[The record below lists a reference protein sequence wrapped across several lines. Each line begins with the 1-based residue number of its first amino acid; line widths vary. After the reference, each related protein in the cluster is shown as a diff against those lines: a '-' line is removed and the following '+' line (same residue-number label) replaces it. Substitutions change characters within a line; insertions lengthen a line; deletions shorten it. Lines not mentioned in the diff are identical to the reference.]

1 MPAEV
6 TFFNVGQGDCTL
18 IVFYGKDPA
27 KGEAAVLVDFGTTNE
42 ISHKFNGP
50 VAEDTVRMYN
60 HVPEEIAKKLAALKS
75 PNTLDLLILTHP
87 DQDHYNLMSHL
98 LFTRGTTEEEKT
110 TTFRFKVRNVLYAGK
125 LDEYTSIRVRGPH
138 MKKVLQDWNKH
149 KTAAGDQAIENLP
162 RRLAAEVVTPELL
175 VPMPGGGAKAGLYLI
190 AGMTASPDLGPPAA
204 KKAKPDAE
212 LPSEERANRH
222 SIALM
227 LLGAATADGKAQRV
241 FLMADTGHEVES
253 VLMSRTGPD
262 WDIGLRKTGMSWL
275 KAGHHGSAV
284 STTPEWL
291 DFIKPDGIFISAGT
305 SKNYKHPR
313 LSHLAKIVQK
323 WKSNSPVIP
332 EVQLIPADPLLP
344 EIGYYHDIAGE
355 LPRIVAPDKPLN
367 KFLTEPGIRGVATSL
382 VRYVDEAAGRTD
394 IESVGYDWH
403 LTIDV
408 AGPNTYRLTYS

>member
-6 TFFNVGQGDCTL
+6 NFFNVGQGDCTL
-18 IVFYGKDPA
+18 IVFYGKDPT

-50 VAEDTVRMYN
+50 VALDTVRMYD
-60 HVPEEIAKKLAALKS
+60 HVPTEIVKKLAALKS

-98 LFTRGTTEEEKT
+98 LFTRGATEGEKT
-110 TTFRFKVRNVLYAGK
+110 ETFRFKVRNVLYAGK
-125 LDEYTSIRVRGPH
+125 LDEYTNIRVRGPH
-138 MKKVLQDWNKH
+138 MKKVLQDWDKH
-149 KTAAGDQAIENLP
+149 KTASGEQAIENVP
-162 RRLAAEVVTPELL
+162 RALTAEVVTPELL

-204 KKAKPDAE
+204 KKARSGTE

-227 LLGAATADGKAQRV
+227 LLGEAAAGGKAQRV

-253 VLMSRTGPD
+253 VLMSRTGPG
-262 WDIGLRKTGMSWL
+262 WDIGLQKTGMSWL

-313 LSHLAKIVQK
+313 LSHLKKIMES

-332 EVQLIPADPLLP
+332 AVQPNVADTELP
-344 EIGYYHDIAGE
+344 GIGYFADIVGV
-355 LPRIVAPDKPLN
+355 LPRTPTPGKPLN
-367 KFLTEPGIRGVATSL
+367 NFLTEPGVRGVATSL
-382 VRYVDEAAGRTD
+382 VRYIDEADGRVD

-403 LTIDV
+403 LTIDSR
-408 AGPNTYRLTYS
+408 GPNTYLLTYS